1 MREAFNKMKTIMLF
15 VCIGLG
21 TVFAQAQ
28 DYNVSGT
35 ILDDAG
41 LPLPGASI
49 IEKGTQ
55 NGAESDFDGN
65 FTIVVANG
73 QATLEVLF
81 CRIYYTRSS
90 SERSINYKRNFGKRR
105 NLR

>member
-1 MREAFNKMKTIMLF
+1 MIKILKRNSQVGKTATMREAFNKMKTIMLF

-28 DYNVSGT
+28 DYNISGT

-55 NGAESDFDGN
+55 MDQSL
-65 FTIVVANG
+65 
-73 QATLEVLF
+73 TLTETLQ
-81 CRIYYTRSS
+81 
-90 SERSINYKRNFGKRR
+90 
-105 NLR
+105 